1 MNVGQMVYQPVSGD
15 LCTNLLVVICGP
27 GKKNCMDAMITT
39 TMTTADDIRAME
51 VPFVS

>member
-1 MNVGQMVYQPVSGD
+1 MYQPVGGD
-15 LCTNLLVVICGP
+15 LLICGP
-27 GKKNCMDAMITT
+27 GKKNCTITT

>member
-1 MNVGQMVYQPVSGD
+1 MYQLVGGD
-15 LCTNLLVVICGP
+15 LLISGP
-27 GKKNCMDAMITT
+27 GKKNCTDAMITT